1 METMLHP
8 ACGLSVFCSK
18 LNLCTIGILLYE
30 RSRKIFSATFSYAT
44 IFRLTWQMLCDAFPG
59 YHEER
64 QKQKKPLIQGAFGHK
79 ARTSRKI
86 AFYQP

>member
-1 METMLHP
+1 MEVMLHP
-8 ACGLSVFCSK
+8 ACGLSVFCDK
-18 LNLCTIGILLYE
+18 LNLCTIGILLCE
-30 RSRKIFSATFSYAT
+30 RSRINFSATFSYVT
-44 IFRLTWQMLCDAFPG
+44 IFQLIRQVLCGAFPV

-64 QKQKKPLIQGAFGHK
+64 QKQKKPLIQGAFGYK